1 MKRCASCG
9 REVPETATV
18 CDLCERWAADQI
30 QLTSPPASPQPG
42 LSASQ
47 PSASSST
54 APQRV
59 ASAAPPIA
67 AAPQAQ
73 PTQAATVPAAAAQPR
88 AAMRFGRREMMIV
101 AGALV
106 VGSAITFALGGS
118 RGGTSPTVSTSPNR
132 AAAKTTPAAAP
143 APAFT
148 QTWSTARRP
157 YWTANQRHAAA
168 FELPAENTVAIWMN
182 YVRPILV
189 VRCMNKR
196 IETFVYTG
204 SALKIEPNTEDHSV
218 NFHFDGEAA
227 TSERW
232 PDSAEHD
239 ALFAPDGAA
248 FAQRV
253 LAAKSFRFGYT
264 PHNAESVEAQFHV
277 DGLTQLIDPAAAK
290 DCGWQK

>member
-1 MKRCASCG
+1 M
-9 REVPETATV
+9 P
-18 CDLCERWAADQI
+18 
-30 QLTSPPASPQPG
+30 
-42 LSASQ
+42 
-47 PSASSST
+47 
-54 APQRV
+54 
-59 ASAAPPIA
+59 
-67 AAPQAQ
+67 
-73 PTQAATVPAAAAQPR
+73 AQPR
-88 AAMRFGRREMMIV
+88 AGRLRLGRRELMIV

-118 RGGTSPTVSTSPNR
+118 RGGTAPTVPTANR
-132 AAAKTTPAAAP
+132 ASAKAAAAAAAAP
-143 APAFT
+143 APVFT
-148 QTWSTARRP
+148 QTWSSARHA
-157 YWTANQRHAAA
+157 YWTANQRHTAA

-196 IETFVYTG
+196 TETFVYTG
-204 SALKIEPNTEDHSV
+204 SALKIEPNTEDHTV

-227 TSERW
+227 SSEHW

-239 ALFAPDGAA
+239 ALFSPDGAA

-264 PHNAESVEAQFHV
+264 PHNAEPVEAQFHV
-277 DGLTQLIDPAAAK
+277 DGLAAHIDPAVAK